1 MDQREA
7 GKIEKY
13 KMLKDEIARMWGMKK
28 VIVIPVVVGALGA
41 IPASFERYV
50 AAIGIEMRVE
60 HARKTALMGTAR
72 ILTLVFGCWKKKKIA
87 S

>member
-1 MDQREA
+1 MRHEESDCN
-7 GKIEKY
+7 
-13 KMLKDEIARMWGMKK
+13 
-28 VIVIPVVVGALGA
+28 PSTLGA

-72 ILTLVFGCWKKKKIA
+72 ILTLAFGC
-87 S
+87 